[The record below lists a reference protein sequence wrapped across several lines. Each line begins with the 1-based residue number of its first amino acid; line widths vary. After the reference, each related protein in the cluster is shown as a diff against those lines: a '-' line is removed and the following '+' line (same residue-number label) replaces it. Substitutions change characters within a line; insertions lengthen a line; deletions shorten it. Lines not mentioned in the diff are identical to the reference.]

1 MTFKLQTT
9 FPIKFPFFTRCCFRC
24 ISRFILLEWLLSVVE
39 AAGNAESA
47 DILAGRSLKALPALN
62 LWGCV
67 GLLLGLCQGH
77 GCLQNSASSGICTPS
92 KSITC
97 WKALGLFNCPPL
109 TGSLPGWEAVEP
121 QGRMCRETPDLP
133 QDCLSEGY
141 KIEPGYFLMD
151 LLFICFMLLAG

>member
-67 GLLLGLCQGH
+67 GLCCWASARATAVFKTLLLLESATPGNPARAGKPWGFSTTHPSQGLCLGGD
-77 GCLQNSASSGICTPS
+77 GCAGKHQ
-92 KSITC
+92 TC
-97 WKALGLFNCPPL
+97 PRIAFQKDI
-109 TGSLPGWEAVEP
+109 
-121 QGRMCRETPDLP
+121 R
-133 QDCLSEGY
+133 
-141 KIEPGYFLMD
+141 IEPGYFLMD